1 MKILPRSLYFRYGR
15 VRLYRRLYA
24 CAKVLALIAAGALGI
39 VYWNRLE
46 MIRLHPSAA
55 PNPMQSFSNCD
66 AARAA
71 GMAPV
76 RQGEPG
82 YSPHLDRDGDGIACE
97 PWRRRS

>member
-1 MKILPRSLYFRYGR
+1 MKLLPRNWYFYYGR

-24 CAKVLALIAAGALGI
+24 CAKVSALIAGAIGI
-39 VYWNRLE
+39 VYVSRSETIHL
-46 MIRLHPSAA
+46 RPTTA
-55 PNPMQSFSNCD
+55 PRPMESFASCD

-71 GMAPV
+71 GRAPL

-82 YSPHLDRDGDGIACE
+82 YSPRLDRDGDGIACE